1 MNHIITSVM
10 MFAEISTSKLRNLK
24 RASRSH
30 DKSELIRPYWR
41 FFPNIWTVFTVKK
54 ILSNVFLFVHDC
66 DGHYRCADDAGHQV
80 GRPNLPCVK
89 VACGGKKRMIYLPP
103 QIEHYLTEDEHVIPS
118 LLELA
123 LRKVHRSP
131 SGMYFFNN

>member
-1 MNHIITSVM
+1 M
-10 MFAEISTSKLRNLK
+10 
-24 RASRSH
+24 
-30 DKSELIRPYWR
+30 
-41 FFPNIWTVFTVKK
+41 KK
-54 ILSNVFLFVHDC
+54 ILSYVFLFVHDC
-66 DGHYRCADDAGHQV
+66 DGHYRCANDAGHQV

-131 SGMYFFNN
+131 SGMYFFNNSY